1 MRESPVTAQL
11 FSYANPDDPKLRRLT
26 MALLERALGVSRL
39 SAGYQRWRSEV
50 SDPGAPSFGSMLE
63 MCGIDLVLEGRWPLA
78 RLPDGPLLIVSNH
91 PFGIGDGIAL
101 GAIAERFGRPFKLL
115 INQRLA
121 RVPEIEPYIL
131 PLSFDETREAVEMNI
146 ATRHEAVRLLRDGG
160 TVGIF
165 PGGGVATAPRGYG
178 AAEELPWKKFL
189 PKLVQMG
196 GANVLPICMHGQNSL
211 LFQAASRISLTA
223 RRAMLC
229 REFVRQLGSPIVVE
243 VGDLLSCEALSGIR
257 DRNALLAHIQGAV
270 LSMRPRRTQGD
281 RRAVRH
287 AMSRHP
293 LWKEDAVCMTNS
305 LKWLREKPAS
315 AQAGGGAL
323 PGAPNA

>member
-1 MRESPVTAQL
+1 MTAQL
-11 FSYANPDDPKLRRLT
+11 FSYANPEDPKLRRLT
-26 MALLERALGVSRL
+26 MALLERALGL
-39 SAGYQRWRSEV
+39 SKLSNGYERWRSGIHDG
-50 SDPGAPSFGSMLE
+50 SSRAFSSMLE
-63 MCGIDLVLEGRWPLA
+63 MCEIDLVLTGHWPPA

-131 PLSFDETREAVEMNI
+131 PLSFDESREAVEMNL
-146 ATRHEAVRLLRDGG
+146 ATRQEAVRLLKAGG

-165 PGGGVATAPRGYG
+165 PGGGVATAPLGYG
-178 AAEELPWKKFL
+178 PVEELPWKKFL

-196 GANVLPICMHGQNSL
+196 GASVLPIYMHGQNSL
-211 LFQAASRISLTA
+211 LFQAASRVSLTA

-229 REFVRQLGSPIVVE
+229 REFVRQLGSPIVI
-243 VGDLLSCEALSGIR
+243 EAAAVMPFQELAAIR
-257 DRNALLAHIQGAV
+257 DRNALLAHIQRSV
-270 LSMRPRRTQGD
+270 LSMRPHDARSD
-281 RRAVRH
+281 RPAVAGAKR
-287 AMSRHP
+287 RHP

-315 AQAGGGAL
+315 EGEGAL
-323 PGAPNA
+323 RSVPNA

>member
-1 MRESPVTAQL
+1 MAAQL
-11 FSYANPDDPKLRRLT
+11 FSYASADDPKVRRVT
-26 MALLERALGVSRL
+26 MALLERALGLARL
-39 SAGYQRWRSEV
+39 SSGYERWRRERAS
-50 SDPGAPSFGSMLE
+50 PSSRTFGSMLE
-63 MCGIDLVLEGRWPLA
+63 MCEIELVLTGRWPLPSV
-78 RLPDGPLLIVSNH
+78 PDGPLLIVSNH

-131 PLSFDETREAVEMNI
+131 PLSFDESREAVEMNI
-146 ATRHEAVRLLRDGG
+146 ATRHEAVRLLKAGG

-178 AAEELPWKKFL
+178 PAEELPWKKFL

-196 GANVLPICMHGQNSL
+196 GANVLPIYIHGQNSL
-211 LFQAASRISLTA
+211 LFQAASRVSLTA

-229 REFVRQLGSPIVVE
+229 REFVRQLGTPIVVQ
-243 VGDLLSCEALSGIR
+243 VGALMPPEELWAIR
-257 DRNALLAHIQGAV
+257 DRNALLEHIQRAV
-270 LSMRPRRTQGD
+270 LSMRPHDAGSN
-281 RRAVRH
+281 RRAIVV
-287 AMSRHP
+287 AKSRHP

-305 LKWLREKPAS
+305 LKWLREKPA
-315 AQAGGGAL
+315 AGDVAETVL
-323 PGAPNA
+323 PRS

>member
-1 MRESPVTAQL
+1 MTAQL
-11 FSYANPDDPKLRRLT
+11 FSYANPDDPKVRRLT

-39 SAGYQRWRSEV
+39 TNGYQRWRSELD
-50 SDPGAPSFGSMLE
+50 DPSARTFGSMLGL
-63 MCGIDLVLEGRWPLA
+63 CDIDLVLAGRWPVA

-131 PLSFDETREAVEMNI
+131 PLSFDESREAVEMNI
-146 ATRHEAVRLLRDGG
+146 ATRHEAVRLLKAGG

-165 PGGGVATAPRGYG
+165 PGGGVATAPLGYG
-178 AAEELPWKKFL
+178 PAEELPWKKFL

-196 GANVLPICMHGQNSL
+196 GANVLPIYMHGQNSL
-211 LFQAASRISLTA
+211 LFQAASRVSLTA
-223 RRAMLC
+223 RRALLC
-229 REFVRQLGSPIVVE
+229 REFVRQLGSPIHVQ
-243 VGDLLSCEALSGIR
+243 VGDVMPHRELAAIR
-257 DRNALLAHIQGAV
+257 DRNALLDHIQRAV
-270 LSMRPRRTQGD
+270 MSMRPHDARSN
-281 RRAVRH
+281 RRAIVV
-287 AMSRHP
+287 AKSRHP

-305 LKWLREKPAS
+305 LKWLREKPA
-315 AQAGGGAL
+315 AGDVAETIPPRL
-323 PGAPNA
+323 

>member
-1 MRESPVTAQL
+1 MTAQL
-11 FSYANPDDPKLRRLT
+11 FSYANPGDPKVRRLT

-39 SAGYQRWRSEV
+39 TNGYQRWRSELE
-50 SDPGAPSFGSMLE
+50 DPSVRTFDSMLE
-63 MCGIDLVLEGRWPLA
+63 LCDIDLVLAGRWPLA
-78 RLPDGPLLIVSNH
+78 RLPDGPLLVVSNH

-131 PLSFDETREAVEMNI
+131 PLSFDESREAVEMNI
-146 ATRHEAVRLLRDGG
+146 ATRHEAVRLLKAGG

-196 GANVLPICMHGQNSL
+196 GANVLPIYMHGQNSL
-211 LFQAASRISLTA
+211 LFQAASRVSLTA
-223 RRAMLC
+223 RRALLC
-229 REFVRQLGSPIVVE
+229 REFVRQLGSPIHVQVGE
-243 VGDLLSCEALSGIR
+243 VMAHRELAAIR
-257 DRNALLAHIQGAV
+257 DRNALLEHIQRAV
-270 LSMRPRRTQGD
+270 LSMRPHDARSSRPAILD
-281 RRAVRH
+281 AKR
-287 AMSRHP
+287 RHP

-305 LKWLREKPAS
+305 LKWLREKPA
-315 AQAGGGAL
+315 AGDVAETIL
-323 PGAPNA
+323 PRS

>member
-1 MRESPVTAQL
+1 MTAQL
-11 FSYANPDDPKLRRLT
+11 FSYANPDDPKVRRLT

-39 SAGYQRWRSEV
+39 TNGYQRWRSELE
-50 SDPGAPSFGSMLE
+50 DPSARVFGSMLE
-63 MCGIDLVLEGRWPLA
+63 LCDIDLVLAGHWPLA

-146 ATRHEAVRLLRDGG
+146 ATRHEAVRLLKAGG

-165 PGGGVATAPRGYG
+165 PGGGVATAPLGYG
-178 AAEELPWKKFL
+178 AVEELPWKKFL

-196 GANVLPICMHGQNSL
+196 GANVLPIYMHGQNSL
-211 LFQAASRISLTA
+211 LFQAASRVSLTA
-223 RRAMLC
+223 RRALLC
-229 REFVRQLGSPIVVE
+229 REFVRQLGSPINVQVGE
-243 VGDLLSCEALSGIR
+243 VMPFRELAAIR
-257 DRNALLAHIQGAV
+257 DRNALLDHIQRAV
-270 LSMRPRRTQGD
+270 MSMRPHDARSNRP
-281 RRAVRH
+281 AVLDAKR
-287 AMSRHP
+287 RHP

-305 LKWLREKPAS
+305 LRWLREKPA
-315 AQAGGGAL
+315 AGDVAETVL
-323 PGAPNA
+323 PRS